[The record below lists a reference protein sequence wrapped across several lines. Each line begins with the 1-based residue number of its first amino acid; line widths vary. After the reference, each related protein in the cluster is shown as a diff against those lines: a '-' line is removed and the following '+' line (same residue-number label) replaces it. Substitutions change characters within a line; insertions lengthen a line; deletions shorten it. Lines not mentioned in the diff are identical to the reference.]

1 MGGKEMRNCK
11 ELKHEKNGNVTEK
24 IGKNKGKTKKVSKDE
39 SLLSFDLFLEGK
51 EHSAY
56 KFMGAH
62 FITENRKRGVRFT
75 TWAPRASK
83 IYVIGDFNNWELK
96 EEYSMEKINER
107 GIWSLFLPK
116 LEEGI
121 KYKFAVV
128 NECGNNTVY
137 KADPYAFKSELRP
150 NTASVLT
157 KIKSFRW
164 GDKRWLNKR
173 EKEGLDNKPMNIYEL
188 HLGSWKRKD
197 GEFMTYE
204 EISEILVEY
213 IKEMGYTHV
222 EFMPINEHPL
232 DASWGYQGVGY
243 YSVTSRYGDLNGL
256 KNLINKL
263 HKNNIGVLLDWVPSH
278 FCKDEH
284 GLFMFDG
291 SPTYEYE
298 AWWKANN
305 EGWGTCN
312 FDLGRPEVKSFLFSN
327 AMYWINEFHV
337 DGLRVDAVS
346 NMLYLDYGRE
356 YGEWEPNIYGG
367 NGNLEA
373 ISFLKELNTIIKKE
387 GKGAIT
393 VAEESTSWEG
403 ITKPVEEDGLGFD
416 YKWNM
421 GWMND
426 TLSYIELDPIYRKY
440 HHNKMNF
447 SMMYNYS
454 EKFILPISHDEVVHG
469 KKSLI
474 NKMWGDDWKKYAGL
488 RLYASFMMGHPGKK
502 LMFMGCEFGQFVE
515 WREWEELQWNVIE
528 EFDIHRIRLY
538 ASFMMGHPGKKLMF
552 MGCEFGQ
559 FVEWREWEELQW
571 NVIEEFDIHRK
582 TKEYFKALNKF
593 YLENS
598 SLWSLDYEEEGF
610 KWIDADNLEESVLSF
625 IRIGKK
631 KKEKLI
637 FICNFTPEV
646 YYDFKV
652 GVPELGEYVEVFNS
666 DSLEFGGAGNIMG
679 DSILKATEESFKDFD
694 YSISVKVP
702 PLGTLVLKVK

>member
-1 MGGKEMRNCK
+1 MRNCK
-11 ELKHEKNGNVTEK
+11 KLKHEKNGNVTEK
-24 IGKNKGKTKKVSKDE
+24 IGKNEGKSKRVSKDE

-62 FITENRKRGVRFT
+62 FVTENRKRGVRFT
-75 TWAPRASK
+75 TWAPSSSK

-121 KYKFAVV
+121 NYKFAVV

-188 HLGSWKRKD
+188 HLGSWKRKN

-204 EISEILVEY
+204 EISDILPEY

-256 KNLINKL
+256 KILINKL

-291 SPTYEYE
+291 SPTYEYG

-327 AMYWINEFHV
+327 AMYWINEFHI

-373 ISFLKELNTIIKKE
+373 IAFLKELNTIIKNE

-403 ITKPVEEDGLGFD
+403 ITKPVKEGGLGFD

-426 TLSYIELDPIYRKY
+426 TLSYIELDPIYRNY

-528 EFDIHRIRLY
+528 EFDIHR
-538 ASFMMGHPGKKLMF
+538 
-552 MGCEFGQ
+552 
-559 FVEWREWEELQW
+559 
-571 NVIEEFDIHRK
+571 K
-582 TKEYFKALNKF
+582 TKEYFKALNHF
-593 YLENS
+593 YLDNS
-598 SLWSLDYEEEGF
+598 SLWSLDYEEKGF
-610 KWIDADNLEESVLSF
+610 KWIDADNSEQGVFSF
-625 IRIGKK
+625 IRIGKN

-652 GVPELGEYVEVFNS
+652 GVPKLGEYIEVFNS
-666 DSLEFGGAGNIMG
+666 DALEFGGAGNIMG

>member
-1 MGGKEMRNCK
+1 MRNCK

-24 IGKNKGKTKKVSKDE
+24 IGKNKGKSKKVSKDE

-204 EISEILVEY
+204 EISEVLVEY
-213 IKEMGYTHV
+213 VKEMGYTHV

-256 KNLINKL
+256 KALINKL

-291 SPTYEYE
+291 SPTYEYG

-327 AMYWINEFHV
+327 AMYWINEFHI

-373 ISFLKELNTIIKKE
+373 IAFLKELNTIIKKE

-528 EFDIHRIRLY
+528 EFDIH
-538 ASFMMGHPGKKLMF
+538 KKT
-552 MGCEFGQ
+552 Q
-559 FVEWREWEELQW
+559 
-571 NVIEEFDIHRK
+571 
-582 TKEYFKALNKF
+582 EYFKALNHF

-610 KWIDADNLEESVLSF
+610 KWIDADNSEESVLSF
-625 IRIGKK
+625 IRIGKN

>member
-24 IGKNKGKTKKVSKDE
+24 IGKNKGKSKKVSKDE

-62 FITENRKRGVRFT
+62 FVTENRKRGVRFT

-256 KNLINKL
+256 KALINKL

-528 EFDIHRIRLY
+528 EFDIHR
-538 ASFMMGHPGKKLMF
+538 
-552 MGCEFGQ
+552 
-559 FVEWREWEELQW
+559 
-571 NVIEEFDIHRK
+571 K

-625 IRIGKK
+625 IRIGKN

>member
-1 MGGKEMRNCK
+1 MRGLLWGGKEMRNCK

-24 IGKNKGKTKKVSKDE
+24 VGKNKGKSKKVSKDE

-62 FITENRKRGVRFT
+62 FVTENRKRGVRFT

-107 GIWSLFLPK
+107 GIWSLFVPK

-204 EISEILVEY
+204 EISEVLVEY

-256 KNLINKL
+256 KTLINKL

-373 ISFLKELNTIIKKE
+373 IAFLKELNTIIKKE

-403 ITKPVEEDGLGFD
+403 ITKPIEEDGLGFD

-528 EFDIHRIRLY
+528 EFDIHR
-538 ASFMMGHPGKKLMF
+538 
-552 MGCEFGQ
+552 
-559 FVEWREWEELQW
+559 
-571 NVIEEFDIHRK
+571 K
-582 TKEYFKALNKF
+582 TKEYFKALNHF
-593 YLENS
+593 YLENN
-598 SLWSLDYEEEGF
+598 SLWSLDYEEGGF
-610 KWIDADNLEESVLSF
+610 RWIDADNSEESVLSF
-625 IRIGKK
+625 IRIGKN

>member
-1 MGGKEMRNCK
+1 MRNCK

-24 IGKNKGKTKKVSKDE
+24 IGKNKGKSKKVFKDE

-164 GDKRWLNKR
+164 GDKRWLNKI

-204 EISEILVEY
+204 EISEVLVEY

-256 KNLINKL
+256 KALINKL

-291 SPTYEYE
+291 SPTYEYG

-373 ISFLKELNTIIKKE
+373 IAFLKELNTIIKKE

-528 EFDIHRIRLY
+528 EFDIH
-538 ASFMMGHPGKKLMF
+538 KKT
-552 MGCEFGQ
+552 Q
-559 FVEWREWEELQW
+559 
-571 NVIEEFDIHRK
+571 
-582 TKEYFKALNKF
+582 EYFKALNHF

-610 KWIDADNLEESVLSF
+610 KWIDADNSEESVLSF
-625 IRIGKK
+625 IRIGKN

>member
-1 MGGKEMRNCK
+1 MRNYK
-11 ELKHEKNGNVTEK
+11 ELKYEKNGNVTEK
-24 IGKNKGKTKKVSKDE
+24 IGENKGKSKKVSKDE

-75 TWAPRASK
+75 TWSPRASK
-83 IYVIGDFNNWELK
+83 IYIIGDFNNWELK
-96 EEYSMEKINER
+96 EEYSMKKINER
-107 GIWSLFLPK
+107 GIWSLFIPK

-121 KYKFAVV
+121 KYKFAVA

-204 EISEILVEY
+204 EISEVLVEY

-222 EFMPINEHPL
+222 EFMPVNEHPL

-243 YSVTSRYGDLNGL
+243 YSVTSRCGDLNGL
-256 KNLINKL
+256 KTLINKL

-298 AWWKANN
+298 VWWKANN

-346 NMLYLDYGRE
+346 NMLYLDYGRD
-356 YGEWEPNIYGG
+356 YGEWESNIYGG

-373 ISFLKELNTIIKKE
+373 IAFLKELNTIIKKE

-403 ITKPVEEDGLGFD
+403 ITKSVEEGGLGFD

-528 EFDIHRIRLY
+528 EFDIHR
-538 ASFMMGHPGKKLMF
+538 
-552 MGCEFGQ
+552 
-559 FVEWREWEELQW
+559 
-571 NVIEEFDIHRK
+571 K

-610 KWIDADNLEESVLSF
+610 KWIDADNSEESVLSF
-625 IRIGKK
+625 IRIGKN

-652 GVPELGEYVEVFNS
+652 GVPELREYVEVFNS

>member
-24 IGKNKGKTKKVSKDE
+24 IGKNKGKSKKVSKDE

-62 FITENRKRGVRFT
+62 FVTENRKRGVRFT
-75 TWAPRASK
+75 TWAPRSSK

-204 EISEILVEY
+204 EISELLVEY

-256 KNLINKL
+256 KALINKL

-327 AMYWINEFHV
+327 AMYWINEFHI

-373 ISFLKELNTIIKKE
+373 IAFLKELNTIIKKE

-528 EFDIHRIRLY
+528 EFDIHR
-538 ASFMMGHPGKKLMF
+538 
-552 MGCEFGQ
+552 
-559 FVEWREWEELQW
+559 
-571 NVIEEFDIHRK
+571 K

-610 KWIDADNLEESVLSF
+610 KWIDADNSEESVLSF
-625 IRIGKK
+625 IRIGKN

-652 GVPELGEYVEVFNS
+652 GVPGLVEYVEVFNS

>member
-1 MGGKEMRNCK
+1 MRNYK
-11 ELKHEKNGNVTEK
+11 ELKYEKNGNVTEK
-24 IGKNKGKTKKVSKDE
+24 IGENKGKSKKVSKDE

-75 TWAPRASK
+75 TWSPRASK
-83 IYVIGDFNNWELK
+83 IYIIGDFNNWELK
-96 EEYSMEKINER
+96 EEYSMKKINER
-107 GIWSLFLPK
+107 GIWSLFIPK

-121 KYKFAVV
+121 KYKFAVA

-204 EISEILVEY
+204 EISEVLVEY

-222 EFMPINEHPL
+222 EFMPVNEHPL

-256 KNLINKL
+256 KTLINKL

-291 SPTYEYE
+291 SLTYEYE

-312 FDLGRPEVKSFLFSN
+312 FDLGKPEVKSFLFSN

-346 NMLYLDYGRE
+346 NMLYLDYGRD
-356 YGEWEPNIYGG
+356 YGEWESNIYGG

-373 ISFLKELNTIIKKE
+373 IAFLKELNTIIKKE

-403 ITKPVEEDGLGFD
+403 ITKSVEEGGLGFD

-528 EFDIHRIRLY
+528 EFDIHR
-538 ASFMMGHPGKKLMF
+538 
-552 MGCEFGQ
+552 
-559 FVEWREWEELQW
+559 
-571 NVIEEFDIHRK
+571 K

-610 KWIDADNLEESVLSF
+610 KWIDADNSEESVLSF
-625 IRIGKK
+625 IRIGKN

>member
-24 IGKNKGKTKKVSKDE
+24 MGKNKGKSKKVSKDE
-39 SLLSFDLFLEGK
+39 NLLSFDLFLYGK

-107 GIWSLFLPK
+107 GVWSLFLPK

-204 EISEILVEY
+204 EISEVLVEY

-256 KNLINKL
+256 KALINKL

-327 AMYWINEFHV
+327 AMYWINEFHI

-373 ISFLKELNTIIKKE
+373 IAFLKELNTIIKKE

-528 EFDIHRIRLY
+528 EFDIHR
-538 ASFMMGHPGKKLMF
+538 
-552 MGCEFGQ
+552 
-559 FVEWREWEELQW
+559 
-571 NVIEEFDIHRK
+571 K
-582 TKEYFKALNKF
+582 TKEYFKALNHF

-610 KWIDADNLEESVLSF
+610 KWIDADNSEESVLSF
-625 IRIGKK
+625 IRIGKN

-652 GVPELGEYVEVFNS
+652 GVPGLGEYVEVFNS

>member
-24 IGKNKGKTKKVSKDE
+24 MGKNKGKSKKVSKDE

-62 FITENRKRGVRFT
+62 FVTENRKRGVRFT

-96 EEYSMEKINER
+96 EEYSMKKINER

-204 EISEILVEY
+204 EISEVLVEY

-256 KNLINKL
+256 KALINKL

-373 ISFLKELNTIIKKE
+373 IAFLKELNTIIKKE

-528 EFDIHRIRLY
+528 EFDIH
-538 ASFMMGHPGKKLMF
+538 KKT
-552 MGCEFGQ
+552 Q
-559 FVEWREWEELQW
+559 
-571 NVIEEFDIHRK
+571 
-582 TKEYFKALNKF
+582 EYFKALNHF

-610 KWIDADNLEESVLSF
+610 KWIDADNSEESVLSF
-625 IRIGKK
+625 IRIGKN

>member
-24 IGKNKGKTKKVSKDE
+24 IGKNKGKSKKVSKDE

-164 GDKRWLNKR
+164 GDKRWLNKI

-204 EISEILVEY
+204 EISEVLVEY

-256 KNLINKL
+256 KALINKL

-291 SPTYEYE
+291 SPTYEYG

-373 ISFLKELNTIIKKE
+373 IAFLKELNTIIKKE

-528 EFDIHRIRLY
+528 EFDIH
-538 ASFMMGHPGKKLMF
+538 KKT
-552 MGCEFGQ
+552 Q
-559 FVEWREWEELQW
+559 
-571 NVIEEFDIHRK
+571 
-582 TKEYFKALNKF
+582 EYFKALNHF

-610 KWIDADNLEESVLSF
+610 KWIDADNSEESVLSF
-625 IRIGKK
+625 IRIGKN

>member
-24 IGKNKGKTKKVSKDE
+24 IGKNKGKSKKVSKDE

-96 EEYSMEKINER
+96 EEYSMKKINER

-204 EISEILVEY
+204 EISEVLVEY

-256 KNLINKL
+256 KALINKL

-373 ISFLKELNTIIKKE
+373 IAFLKELNTIIKKE

-528 EFDIHRIRLY
+528 EFDIHR
-538 ASFMMGHPGKKLMF
+538 
-552 MGCEFGQ
+552 
-559 FVEWREWEELQW
+559 
-571 NVIEEFDIHRK
+571 K
-582 TKEYFKALNKF
+582 TKEYFKALNHF

-610 KWIDADNLEESVLSF
+610 KWIDADNSEQGVFSF
-625 IRIGKK
+625 MRIGKN

-652 GVPELGEYVEVFNS
+652 GVPGLGEYVEVFNS

>member
-1 MGGKEMRNCK
+1 MRNCK
-11 ELKHEKNGNVTEK
+11 KLKHEKNGNVTEK
-24 IGKNKGKTKKVSKDE
+24 MGKNKGKSKRVSKDE

-62 FITENRKRGVRFT
+62 FVTENRKRGVRFT
-75 TWAPRASK
+75 TWAPSSSK
-83 IYVIGDFNNWELK
+83 IYVIGDFNNWELR

-121 KYKFAVV
+121 NYKFAVV

-188 HLGSWKRKD
+188 HLGSWKRKN

-204 EISEILVEY
+204 EISHILPEY

-256 KNLINKL
+256 KILINKL

-291 SPTYEYE
+291 SPTYEYG

-327 AMYWINEFHV
+327 AMYWINEFHI

-373 ISFLKELNTIIKKE
+373 IAFLKELNTIIKNE

-403 ITKPVEEDGLGFD
+403 ITKPVKEGGLGFD

-528 EFDIHRIRLY
+528 EFDIHR
-538 ASFMMGHPGKKLMF
+538 
-552 MGCEFGQ
+552 
-559 FVEWREWEELQW
+559 
-571 NVIEEFDIHRK
+571 K
-582 TKEYFKALNKF
+582 TKEYFKVLNHF
-593 YLENS
+593 YLDNS
-598 SLWSLDYEEEGF
+598 SLWSLDYEERGF
-610 KWIDADNLEESVLSF
+610 KWIDADNSEQGVFSF
-625 IRIGKK
+625 MRIGKN

-652 GVPELGEYVEVFNS
+652 GVPKLGEYVEVFNS
-666 DSLEFGGAGNIMG
+666 DALEFGGAGNIMG
-679 DSILKATEESFKDFD
+679 DSILKAKEESFKDFD

>member
-1 MGGKEMRNCK
+1 MGGKEMRNYK

-24 IGKNKGKTKKVSKDE
+24 IGENKGKSKKVSKDE
-39 SLLSFDLFLEGK
+39 NLLNFDLFLDGK
-51 EHSAY
+51 EHLAY

-62 FITENRKRGVRFT
+62 FVTENRKKGIRFT
-75 TWAPRASK
+75 TWAPRSSK

-107 GIWSLFLPK
+107 GIWSLFVPK

-173 EKEGLDNKPMNIYEL
+173 EKEGLDNKPMNIYEI
-188 HLGSWKRKD
+188 HLGSWKRKN

-204 EISEILVEY
+204 EISEILPEY

-256 KNLINKL
+256 KTLINKL

-291 SPTYEYE
+291 SPTYEYD

-327 AMYWINEFHV
+327 AMYWINEFHI

-356 YGEWEPNIYGG
+356 YGEWETNIYGG

-373 ISFLKELNTIIKKE
+373 IAFLKELNTIIKKE

-528 EFDIHRIRLY
+528 EFDIHR
-538 ASFMMGHPGKKLMF
+538 
-552 MGCEFGQ
+552 
-559 FVEWREWEELQW
+559 
-571 NVIEEFDIHRK
+571 K
-582 TKEYFKALNKF
+582 TQEYFRVLNHF
-593 YLENS
+593 YLENN

-610 KWIDADNLEESVLSF
+610 RWIDADNSEQSVLSF
-625 IRIGKK
+625 IRIGKN

-679 DSILKATEESFKDFD
+679 DNILEATEESFKDFD
-694 YSISVKVP
+694 YSINVKVP
-702 PLGTLVLKVK
+702 PLGTLVLKLK

>member
-1 MGGKEMRNCK
+1 MRNCK
-11 ELKHEKNGNVTEK
+11 KLKHEKNGNVTEK
-24 IGKNKGKTKKVSKDE
+24 MGKNKGKSKRVSKDE

-62 FITENRKRGVRFT
+62 FVTENRRRGVRFT
-75 TWAPRASK
+75 TWAPRSSK
-83 IYVIGDFNNWELK
+83 IYVIGDFNNWELR

-121 KYKFAVV
+121 NYKFAVV

-204 EISEILVEY
+204 EISELLVEY

-256 KNLINKL
+256 KALINKL

-291 SPTYEYE
+291 SPTYEYG

-327 AMYWINEFHV
+327 AMYWINEFHI

-373 ISFLKELNTIIKKE
+373 IAFLKELNTIIKNE

-403 ITKPVEEDGLGFD
+403 ITKPVKEGGLGFD

-528 EFDIHRIRLY
+528 EFDIHR
-538 ASFMMGHPGKKLMF
+538 
-552 MGCEFGQ
+552 
-559 FVEWREWEELQW
+559 
-571 NVIEEFDIHRK
+571 K

-610 KWIDADNLEESVLSF
+610 KWIDADNSEESVLSF
-625 IRIGKK
+625 IRIGKN

-652 GVPELGEYVEVFNS
+652 GVPGLGEYVEVFNS

>member
-1 MGGKEMRNCK
+1 MRNCK
-11 ELKHEKNGNVTEK
+11 KLKHEKNGNVTEK
-24 IGKNKGKTKKVSKDE
+24 MGKNKGKSKRVSKDE

-62 FITENRKRGVRFT
+62 FVTENRKRGVRFT
-75 TWAPRASK
+75 TWAPSSSK

-121 KYKFAVV
+121 NYKFAVV

-188 HLGSWKRKD
+188 HLGSWKRKN
-197 GEFMTYE
+197 GEFITYE
-204 EISEILVEY
+204 EISDILPEY

-256 KNLINKL
+256 KILINKL

-291 SPTYEYE
+291 SPTYEYG

-327 AMYWINEFHV
+327 AMYWINEFHI

-373 ISFLKELNTIIKKE
+373 IAFLKELNTIIKNE

-403 ITKPVEEDGLGFD
+403 ITKPVKEGGLGFD

-528 EFDIHRIRLY
+528 EFDIHR
-538 ASFMMGHPGKKLMF
+538 
-552 MGCEFGQ
+552 
-559 FVEWREWEELQW
+559 
-571 NVIEEFDIHRK
+571 K
-582 TKEYFKALNKF
+582 TKEYFKVLNHF
-593 YLENS
+593 YLDNS
-598 SLWSLDYEEEGF
+598 SLWSLDYEEKGF
-610 KWIDADNLEESVLSF
+610 KWIDADNSEQGVFSF
-625 IRIGKK
+625 MRIGKN

-652 GVPELGEYVEVFNS
+652 GVPKLGEYVEVFNS

-679 DSILKATEESFKDFD
+679 DSILKAKEERFKDFD

>member
-1 MGGKEMRNCK
+1 
-11 ELKHEKNGNVTEK
+11 
-24 IGKNKGKTKKVSKDE
+24 
-39 SLLSFDLFLEGK
+39 
-51 EHSAY
+51 
-56 KFMGAH
+56 
-62 FITENRKRGVRFT
+62 
-75 TWAPRASK
+75 
-83 IYVIGDFNNWELK
+83 
-96 EEYSMEKINER
+96 
-107 GIWSLFLPK
+107 
-116 LEEGI
+116 
-121 KYKFAVV
+121 
-128 NECGNNTVY
+128 
-137 KADPYAFKSELRP
+137 
-150 NTASVLT
+150 
-157 KIKSFRW
+157 
-164 GDKRWLNKR
+164 
-173 EKEGLDNKPMNIYEL
+173 
-188 HLGSWKRKD
+188 
-197 GEFMTYE
+197 MTYE
-204 EISEILVEY
+204 EISEVLVEY

-256 KNLINKL
+256 KALINKL

-373 ISFLKELNTIIKKE
+373 IAFLKELNTIIKKE

-474 NKMWGDDWKKYAGL
+474 NKMWGDYWKKYAGL
-488 RLYASFMMGHPGKK
+488 
-502 LMFMGCEFGQFVE
+502 
-515 WREWEELQWNVIE
+515 
-528 EFDIHRIRLY
+528 RLY

-582 TKEYFKALNKF
+582 TKEYFKALNHF

-610 KWIDADNLEESVLSF
+610 KWIDADNSEESVLSF
-625 IRIGKK
+625 IRIGKN

>member
-24 IGKNKGKTKKVSKDE
+24 IGKNKGKSKKVSKDE

-62 FITENRKRGVRFT
+62 FVTENRKRGVRFT
-75 TWAPRASK
+75 TWAPRSSK

-204 EISEILVEY
+204 EISELLVEY

-256 KNLINKL
+256 KALINKL

-327 AMYWINEFHV
+327 AMYWINEFHI

-373 ISFLKELNTIIKKE
+373 IAFLKELNTIIKKE

-403 ITKPVEEDGLGFD
+403 ITKPVEEGGLGFD

-528 EFDIHRIRLY
+528 EFDIHR
-538 ASFMMGHPGKKLMF
+538 
-552 MGCEFGQ
+552 
-559 FVEWREWEELQW
+559 
-571 NVIEEFDIHRK
+571 K
-582 TKEYFKALNKF
+582 TKEYFKALNHF

-610 KWIDADNLEESVLSF
+610 KWIDADNSEESVLSF
-625 IRIGKK
+625 IRIGKN

-652 GVPELGEYVEVFNS
+652 GVPGLGEYVEVFNS

>member
-1 MGGKEMRNCK
+1 MEGKEMRNCK
-11 ELKHEKNGNVTEK
+11 KLKHEKNGNVTEK
-24 IGKNKGKTKKVSKDE
+24 MGKNKGKSKRVSKDE

-62 FITENRKRGVRFT
+62 FVTENRKRGVRFT
-75 TWAPRASK
+75 TWAPSSSK

-121 KYKFAVV
+121 NYKFAVV

-188 HLGSWKRKD
+188 HLGSWKRKN

-204 EISEILVEY
+204 EISHILPEY
-213 IKEMGYTHV
+213 IKDMGYTHV

-256 KNLINKL
+256 KILINKL

-291 SPTYEYE
+291 SPTYEYG

-327 AMYWINEFHV
+327 AMYWINEFHI

-373 ISFLKELNTIIKKE
+373 IAFLKELNTIIKNE

-403 ITKPVEEDGLGFD
+403 ITKPVKEGGLGFD

-528 EFDIHRIRLY
+528 EFDIHR
-538 ASFMMGHPGKKLMF
+538 
-552 MGCEFGQ
+552 
-559 FVEWREWEELQW
+559 
-571 NVIEEFDIHRK
+571 K
-582 TKEYFKALNKF
+582 TKEYFKALNHF
-593 YLENS
+593 YLDNS
-598 SLWSLDYEEEGF
+598 SLWSLDYEEKGF
-610 KWIDADNLEESVLSF
+610 KWIDADNSEQGVFSF
-625 IRIGKK
+625 MRIGKN

-652 GVPELGEYVEVFNS
+652 GVPKLGEYVEVFNS
-666 DSLEFGGAGNIMG
+666 DALEFGGAGNIMG
-679 DSILKATEESFKDFD
+679 DSILKAKEESFKDFD

>member
-1 MGGKEMRNCK
+1 MRNSK

-24 IGKNKGKTKKVSKDE
+24 IGENKGKSKKVSKDE
-39 SLLSFDLFLEGK
+39 NLLNFDLFLDGK
-51 EHSAY
+51 EHLAY

-62 FITENRKRGVRFT
+62 FVTENRKKGIRFT
-75 TWAPRASK
+75 TWAPRSSK

-107 GIWSLFLPK
+107 GIWSLFVPK

-173 EKEGLDNKPMNIYEL
+173 EKEGLDNKPMNIYEI
-188 HLGSWKRKD
+188 HLGSWKRKN

-204 EISEILVEY
+204 EISEILPEY

-256 KNLINKL
+256 KTLINKL

-291 SPTYEYE
+291 SPTYEYD

-327 AMYWINEFHV
+327 AMYWINEFHI

-373 ISFLKELNTIIKKE
+373 IAFLKELNTIIKNE

-403 ITKPVEEDGLGFD
+403 ITKPVKEGGLGFD

-528 EFDIHRIRLY
+528 EFDIHR
-538 ASFMMGHPGKKLMF
+538 
-552 MGCEFGQ
+552 
-559 FVEWREWEELQW
+559 
-571 NVIEEFDIHRK
+571 K
-582 TKEYFKALNKF
+582 TKEYFKGLNHF
-593 YLENS
+593 YLDNS
-598 SLWSLDYEEEGF
+598 SLWSLDYEEKGF
-610 KWIDADNLEESVLSF
+610 KWIDADNSEQGVFSF
-625 IRIGKK
+625 MRIGKN

>member
-24 IGKNKGKTKKVSKDE
+24 IGKNKGKSKKVSKDE

-256 KNLINKL
+256 KALINKL

-373 ISFLKELNTIIKKE
+373 IAFLKELNTIIKKE

-528 EFDIHRIRLY
+528 EFDIHR
-538 ASFMMGHPGKKLMF
+538 
-552 MGCEFGQ
+552 
-559 FVEWREWEELQW
+559 
-571 NVIEEFDIHRK
+571 K

-610 KWIDADNLEESVLSF
+610 KWIDADNSEESVLSF
-625 IRIGKK
+625 IRIGKN

>member
-24 IGKNKGKTKKVSKDE
+24 IGKNKGKSKRVSKDE

-62 FITENRKRGVRFT
+62 FVTENRKRGVRFT
-75 TWAPRASK
+75 TCAPRASK

-96 EEYSMEKINER
+96 EEYSMKKINER
-107 GIWSLFLPK
+107 GIWSIFVPK

-204 EISEILVEY
+204 EISEVLVEY

-256 KNLINKL
+256 KALINKL

-327 AMYWINEFHV
+327 AMYWINEFHI

-356 YGEWEPNIYGG
+356 YGEWEPNIYGE

-373 ISFLKELNTIIKKE
+373 IAFLKELNTIIKKE

-528 EFDIHRIRLY
+528 EFDIHR
-538 ASFMMGHPGKKLMF
+538 
-552 MGCEFGQ
+552 
-559 FVEWREWEELQW
+559 
-571 NVIEEFDIHRK
+571 K
-582 TKEYFKALNKF
+582 TKEYFKALNHF

-610 KWIDADNLEESVLSF
+610 KWIDADNSEESVLSF
-625 IRIGKK
+625 IRIGKN

>member
-1 MGGKEMRNCK
+1 MRNYK

-24 IGKNKGKTKKVSKDE
+24 IGENKGKSKKMSKDE

-75 TWAPRASK
+75 TWSPRASK
-83 IYVIGDFNNWELK
+83 IYIIGDFNNWELK
-96 EEYSMEKINER
+96 EEYSMKKINER
-107 GIWSLFLPK
+107 GIWSLFIPK

-121 KYKFAVV
+121 KYKFAVE

-137 KADPYAFKSELRP
+137 KSDPYAFKSELRP

-204 EISEILVEY
+204 EISEVLVEY

-222 EFMPINEHPL
+222 EFMPVNEHPL

-256 KNLINKL
+256 KTLINKL

-298 AWWKANN
+298 VWWKANN

-356 YGEWEPNIYGG
+356 YGEWEPNIYGE

-373 ISFLKELNTIIKKE
+373 IAFLKELNTIIKKE

-403 ITKPVEEDGLGFD
+403 ITKSVEEGGLGFD

-515 WREWEELQWNVIE
+515 WREWEELQW
-528 EFDIHRIRLY
+528 
-538 ASFMMGHPGKKLMF
+538 S
-552 MGCEFGQ
+552 
-559 FVEWREWEELQW
+559 
-571 NVIEEFDIHRK
+571 VIEEFDIHRK

-610 KWIDADNLEESVLSF
+610 KWMDADNSEESVLSF
-625 IRIGKK
+625 IRIGKN

-652 GVPELGEYVEVFNS
+652 GVPELREYVEVFNS

>member
-1 MGGKEMRNCK
+1 MRNYK
-11 ELKHEKNGNVTEK
+11 ELKYEKNGNVTEK
-24 IGKNKGKTKKVSKDE
+24 IGENKGKSKKVSKDE

-83 IYVIGDFNNWELK
+83 IYIIGDFNNWELK
-96 EEYSMEKINER
+96 EEYSMKKINER
-107 GIWSLFLPK
+107 GIWSLFIPK

-121 KYKFAVV
+121 KYKFAVA

-204 EISEILVEY
+204 EISEVLVEY

-222 EFMPINEHPL
+222 EFMPVNEHPL

-256 KNLINKL
+256 KTLINKL
-263 HKNNIGVLLDWVPSH
+263 HKNNNGVLLDWVPSH

-298 AWWKANN
+298 VWWKANN

-346 NMLYLDYGRE
+346 NMLYLDYGRD
-356 YGEWEPNIYGG
+356 YGEWESNIYGG

-373 ISFLKELNTIIKKE
+373 IAFLKELNTIIKKE

-403 ITKPVEEDGLGFD
+403 ITKSVEEGGLGFD

-528 EFDIHRIRLY
+528 EFDIHR
-538 ASFMMGHPGKKLMF
+538 
-552 MGCEFGQ
+552 
-559 FVEWREWEELQW
+559 
-571 NVIEEFDIHRK
+571 K

-610 KWIDADNLEESVLSF
+610 KWIDADNSEESVLSF
-625 IRIGKK
+625 IRIGKN

-652 GVPELGEYVEVFNS
+652 GVPELREYVEVFNS

>member
-1 MGGKEMRNCK
+1 MRNCK

-24 IGKNKGKTKKVSKDE
+24 MGKNKGKSKKVSKDE

-62 FITENRKRGVRFT
+62 FVTENRKRGVRFT

-96 EEYSMEKINER
+96 EEYSMKKINER

-204 EISEILVEY
+204 EISEVLVEY

-256 KNLINKL
+256 KALINKL

-327 AMYWINEFHV
+327 AMYWINEFHI

-373 ISFLKELNTIIKKE
+373 IAFLKELNTIIKKE

-528 EFDIHRIRLY
+528 EFDIHR
-538 ASFMMGHPGKKLMF
+538 
-552 MGCEFGQ
+552 
-559 FVEWREWEELQW
+559 
-571 NVIEEFDIHRK
+571 K
-582 TKEYFKALNKF
+582 TKEYFKALNHF

-610 KWIDADNLEESVLSF
+610 KWIDADNSEESVLSF
-625 IRIGKK
+625 IRIGKN

-652 GVPELGEYVEVFNS
+652 GVPGLGEYVEVFNS
-666 DSLEFGGAGNIMG
+666 DALEFGGAGNIMG

>member
-24 IGKNKGKTKKVSKDE
+24 IGKNKGKSKKVSKDE

-96 EEYSMEKINER
+96 EEYSMKKINER

-256 KNLINKL
+256 KTLINKL

-327 AMYWINEFHV
+327 AMYWINEFHI

-373 ISFLKELNTIIKKE
+373 IAFLKELNTIIKKE

-403 ITKPVEEDGLGFD
+403 ITKPVEEEGLGFD

-528 EFDIHRIRLY
+528 EFDIHR
-538 ASFMMGHPGKKLMF
+538 
-552 MGCEFGQ
+552 
-559 FVEWREWEELQW
+559 
-571 NVIEEFDIHRK
+571 K
-582 TKEYFKALNKF
+582 TKEYFKALNHF

-610 KWIDADNLEESVLSF
+610 KWIDADNSEESVLSF
-625 IRIGKK
+625 IRIGKNK
-631 KKEKLI
+631 KKKLI

>member
-1 MGGKEMRNCK
+1 MRGLLWGKRD
-11 ELKHEKNGNVTEK
+11 EKNGNVTEK
-24 IGKNKGKTKKVSKDE
+24 VGKNKGKSKKVSKDE

-96 EEYSMEKINER
+96 EEYSMKKINER

-204 EISEILVEY
+204 EISEVLVEY

-256 KNLINKL
+256 KALINKL

-327 AMYWINEFHV
+327 AMYWINEFHI

-373 ISFLKELNTIIKKE
+373 IAFLKELNTIIKKE

-528 EFDIHRIRLY
+528 EFDIHR
-538 ASFMMGHPGKKLMF
+538 
-552 MGCEFGQ
+552 
-559 FVEWREWEELQW
+559 
-571 NVIEEFDIHRK
+571 K
-582 TKEYFKALNKF
+582 TKEYFKALNHF

-610 KWIDADNLEESVLSF
+610 KWIDADNSEESVLSF
-625 IRIGKK
+625 IRIGKN

-652 GVPELGEYVEVFNS
+652 GVPGLGEYVEVFNS

>member
-1 MGGKEMRNCK
+1 MRNCK

-24 IGKNKGKTKKVSKDE
+24 VGKNKGKSKKVSKDE
-39 SLLSFDLFLEGK
+39 NLLSFDLFLEGK

-96 EEYSMEKINER
+96 EEYSMKKINER

-164 GDKRWLNKR
+164 RDKRWLNKR

-204 EISEILVEY
+204 EISEVLVEY

-256 KNLINKL
+256 KALINKL

-327 AMYWINEFHV
+327 AMYWINEFHI

-373 ISFLKELNTIIKKE
+373 IAFLKELNTIIKKE

-528 EFDIHRIRLY
+528 EFDIHR
-538 ASFMMGHPGKKLMF
+538 
-552 MGCEFGQ
+552 
-559 FVEWREWEELQW
+559 
-571 NVIEEFDIHRK
+571 K
-582 TKEYFKALNKF
+582 TKEYFKALNHF
-593 YLENS
+593 YLENN

-610 KWIDADNLEESVLSF
+610 KWIDADNSEESVLSF
-625 IRIGKK
+625 IRIGKN

>member
-24 IGKNKGKTKKVSKDE
+24 IGKNKGKSKKVSKDE

-204 EISEILVEY
+204 EISEVLVEY

-256 KNLINKL
+256 KALINKL

-327 AMYWINEFHV
+327 AMYWINEFHI

-373 ISFLKELNTIIKKE
+373 IAFLKELNTIIKKE

-528 EFDIHRIRLY
+528 EFDIHR
-538 ASFMMGHPGKKLMF
+538 
-552 MGCEFGQ
+552 
-559 FVEWREWEELQW
+559 
-571 NVIEEFDIHRK
+571 K
-582 TKEYFKALNKF
+582 TKEYFKALNHF

-610 KWIDADNLEESVLSF
+610 KWIDADNSEESVLSF
-625 IRIGKK
+625 IRIGKN

-652 GVPELGEYVEVFNS
+652 GVPGLGEYVEVFNS

>member
-1 MGGKEMRNCK
+1 MRNCK
-11 ELKHEKNGNVTEK
+11 KLKHEKNGNVTEK
-24 IGKNKGKTKKVSKDE
+24 MGKNEGKSKRVSKDE

-62 FITENRKRGVRFT
+62 FVTENRKRGVRFT
-75 TWAPRASK
+75 TWAPSSSK

-121 KYKFAVV
+121 NYKFAVV

-188 HLGSWKRKD
+188 HLGSWKRKN

-204 EISEILVEY
+204 EISHILPEY

-256 KNLINKL
+256 KILINKL

-291 SPTYEYE
+291 SPTYEYG

-327 AMYWINEFHV
+327 AMYWINEFHI

-373 ISFLKELNTIIKKE
+373 IAFLKELNTIIKNE

-403 ITKPVEEDGLGFD
+403 ITKPVKEGGLGFD

-528 EFDIHRIRLY
+528 EFDIHR
-538 ASFMMGHPGKKLMF
+538 
-552 MGCEFGQ
+552 
-559 FVEWREWEELQW
+559 
-571 NVIEEFDIHRK
+571 K
-582 TKEYFKALNKF
+582 TKEYFKGLNHF
-593 YLENS
+593 YLDNS
-598 SLWSLDYEEEGF
+598 SLWSLDYEEKGF
-610 KWIDADNLEESVLSF
+610 KWIDADNSEQGVFSF
-625 IRIGKK
+625 MRIGKN

-652 GVPELGEYVEVFNS
+652 GVPKLGEYVEVFNS
-666 DSLEFGGAGNIMG
+666 DALEFGGAGNIMG
-679 DSILKATEESFKDFD
+679 DSILKAREESFKDFD

>member
-24 IGKNKGKTKKVSKDE
+24 VGKNKGKSKKVSKDE

-96 EEYSMEKINER
+96 EEYSMKKINER

-204 EISEILVEY
+204 EISEVLVEY

-256 KNLINKL
+256 KALINKL

-373 ISFLKELNTIIKKE
+373 IAFLKELNTIIKKE

-528 EFDIHRIRLY
+528 EFDIHR
-538 ASFMMGHPGKKLMF
+538 
-552 MGCEFGQ
+552 
-559 FVEWREWEELQW
+559 
-571 NVIEEFDIHRK
+571 K
-582 TKEYFKALNKF
+582 TKEYFKALNHF

-610 KWIDADNLEESVLSF
+610 KWIDADNSEESVLSF
-625 IRIGKK
+625 IRIGKNK
-631 KKEKLI
+631 KKKLI

>member
-1 MGGKEMRNCK
+1 MRNCK
-11 ELKHEKNGNVTEK
+11 KLKHEKNGNVTEK
-24 IGKNKGKTKKVSKDE
+24 MGKNKGKSKRVSKDE

-62 FITENRKRGVRFT
+62 FVTENRKRGVRFT
-75 TWAPRASK
+75 TWAPSSSK

-121 KYKFAVV
+121 NYKFAVV

-188 HLGSWKRKD
+188 HLGSWKRKN

-204 EISEILVEY
+204 EISDILPEY

-256 KNLINKL
+256 KILINKL

-291 SPTYEYE
+291 SPTYEYG

-305 EGWGTCN
+305 GGWGTCN

-327 AMYWINEFHV
+327 AMYWINEFHI

-373 ISFLKELNTIIKKE
+373 IAFLKELNTIIKNE

-403 ITKPVEEDGLGFD
+403 ITKPVKEGGLGFD

-528 EFDIHRIRLY
+528 EFDIHR
-538 ASFMMGHPGKKLMF
+538 
-552 MGCEFGQ
+552 
-559 FVEWREWEELQW
+559 
-571 NVIEEFDIHRK
+571 K
-582 TKEYFKALNKF
+582 TKEYFKALNHF
-593 YLENS
+593 YLDNS
-598 SLWSLDYEEEGF
+598 SLWSLDYEEKGF
-610 KWIDADNLEESVLSF
+610 KWIDADNSEQGVFSF
-625 IRIGKK
+625 MRIGKN

-652 GVPELGEYVEVFNS
+652 GVPKLGEYVEVFNS
-666 DSLEFGGAGNIMG
+666 DALEFGGAGNIMG
-679 DSILKATEESFKDFD
+679 DSILKAKEESFKDFD

>member
-1 MGGKEMRNCK
+1 M
-11 ELKHEKNGNVTEK
+11 
-24 IGKNKGKTKKVSKDE
+24 SKDE

-75 TWAPRASK
+75 TWSPRASK
-83 IYVIGDFNNWELK
+83 IYIIGDFNNWELK
-96 EEYSMEKINER
+96 EEYSMKKINER
-107 GIWSLFLPK
+107 GIWSLFIPK

-121 KYKFAVV
+121 KYKFAVA

-204 EISEILVEY
+204 EISEVLVEY

-256 KNLINKL
+256 KALINKL

-327 AMYWINEFHV
+327 AMYWINEFHI

-373 ISFLKELNTIIKKE
+373 IAFLKELNTIIKKE

-528 EFDIHRIRLY
+528 EFDIHR
-538 ASFMMGHPGKKLMF
+538 
-552 MGCEFGQ
+552 
-559 FVEWREWEELQW
+559 
-571 NVIEEFDIHRK
+571 K
-582 TKEYFKALNKF
+582 TKEYFKALNHF

-610 KWIDADNLEESVLSF
+610 KWIDADNSEESVLSF
-625 IRIGKK
+625 IRIGKN

-652 GVPELGEYVEVFNS
+652 GVPELGGYVEVFNS

>member
-24 IGKNKGKTKKVSKDE
+24 VGKNKGKSKKVSKDE

-62 FITENRKRGVRFT
+62 FVTENRKRGVRFT

-107 GIWSLFLPK
+107 GILSLFVPK

-204 EISEILVEY
+204 EISEVLVEY

-256 KNLINKL
+256 KTLINKL

-327 AMYWINEFHV
+327 AMYWINEFHI
-337 DGLRVDAVS
+337 DDLRVDAVS

-373 ISFLKELNTIIKKE
+373 IAFLKELNTIIKKE

-528 EFDIHRIRLY
+528 EFDIHR
-538 ASFMMGHPGKKLMF
+538 
-552 MGCEFGQ
+552 
-559 FVEWREWEELQW
+559 
-571 NVIEEFDIHRK
+571 K
-582 TKEYFKALNKF
+582 TKEYFKALNHF
-593 YLENS
+593 YLENN

-610 KWIDADNLEESVLSF
+610 RWIDADNSEESVLSF
-625 IRIGKK
+625 IRIGKN

-679 DSILKATEESFKDFD
+679 DSILKATEESFKDLD

>member
-24 IGKNKGKTKKVSKDE
+24 VGKNKGKSKKVSKDE

-56 KFMGAH
+56 KFMGDH
-62 FITENRKRGVRFT
+62 FVTENRKRGVRFT

-107 GIWSLFLPK
+107 GILSLFVPK

-204 EISEILVEY
+204 EISEVLVEY

-256 KNLINKL
+256 KTLINKL

-327 AMYWINEFHV
+327 AMYWINEFHI

-373 ISFLKELNTIIKKE
+373 IAFLKELNTIIKKE

-528 EFDIHRIRLY
+528 EFDIHR
-538 ASFMMGHPGKKLMF
+538 
-552 MGCEFGQ
+552 
-559 FVEWREWEELQW
+559 
-571 NVIEEFDIHRK
+571 K
-582 TKEYFKALNKF
+582 TKEYFKALNHF
-593 YLENS
+593 YLENN

-610 KWIDADNLEESVLSF
+610 RWIDADNSEESVLSF
-625 IRIGKK
+625 IRIGKN

>member
-1 MGGKEMRNCK
+1 MRNYK

-24 IGKNKGKTKKVSKDE
+24 IGENKGKSKKVSKDE

-75 TWAPRASK
+75 TWSPRASK
-83 IYVIGDFNNWELK
+83 IYIIGDFNNWELK
-96 EEYSMEKINER
+96 EEYSMKKINER
-107 GIWSLFLPK
+107 GIWSLFIPK

-121 KYKFAVV
+121 KYKFAVA

-204 EISEILVEY
+204 EISEVLVEY

-256 KNLINKL
+256 KALINKL

-327 AMYWINEFHV
+327 AMYWINEFHI

-373 ISFLKELNTIIKKE
+373 IAFLKELNTIIKKE

-528 EFDIHRIRLY
+528 EFDIHR
-538 ASFMMGHPGKKLMF
+538 
-552 MGCEFGQ
+552 
-559 FVEWREWEELQW
+559 
-571 NVIEEFDIHRK
+571 K
-582 TKEYFKALNKF
+582 TKEYFKALNHF

-610 KWIDADNLEESVLSF
+610 KWIDADNSEESVLSF
-625 IRIGKK
+625 IRIGKN

>member
-1 MGGKEMRNCK
+1 MRNCK

-24 IGKNKGKTKKVSKDE
+24 IGKNKGKSKKVFKDE

-107 GIWSLFLPK
+107 GIWSIFVPK

-121 KYKFAVV
+121 KYKFAVA

-204 EISEILVEY
+204 EISEVLVEY

-256 KNLINKL
+256 KTLINKL

-373 ISFLKELNTIIKKE
+373 IAFLKELNTIIKKE

-528 EFDIHRIRLY
+528 EFDIHR
-538 ASFMMGHPGKKLMF
+538 
-552 MGCEFGQ
+552 
-559 FVEWREWEELQW
+559 
-571 NVIEEFDIHRK
+571 K
-582 TKEYFKALNKF
+582 TKEYFKALNHF

-610 KWIDADNLEESVLSF
+610 KWIDADNSEESVLSF
-625 IRIGKK
+625 IRIGKN

-679 DSILKATEESFKDFD
+679 DSILKATEESFNDFD

>member
-1 MGGKEMRNCK
+1 MRNCK

-24 IGKNKGKTKKVSKDE
+24 IGKNKGKSKKVSKDE

-204 EISEILVEY
+204 EISEVLVEY
-213 IKEMGYTHV
+213 VKEMGYTHV

-256 KNLINKL
+256 KALINKL

-291 SPTYEYE
+291 SPTYEYG

-327 AMYWINEFHV
+327 AMYWINEFHI

-373 ISFLKELNTIIKKE
+373 IAFLKELNTIIKKE

-528 EFDIHRIRLY
+528 EFDIH
-538 ASFMMGHPGKKLMF
+538 KKT
-552 MGCEFGQ
+552 Q
-559 FVEWREWEELQW
+559 
-571 NVIEEFDIHRK
+571 
-582 TKEYFKALNKF
+582 EYFKALNHF

-610 KWIDADNLEESVLSF
+610 KWIDADNSEESVLSF
-625 IRIGKK
+625 IRIGKN

-679 DSILKATEESFKDFD
+679 YSILKATEESFKDFD

>member
-1 MGGKEMRNCK
+1 MRNCK

-24 IGKNKGKTKKVSKDE
+24 IGKNKGKGKKVSKDE

-96 EEYSMEKINER
+96 EEYSMKKINER

-204 EISEILVEY
+204 EISEVLVEY
-213 IKEMGYTHV
+213 VKEMGYTHV

-256 KNLINKL
+256 KALINKL

-291 SPTYEYE
+291 SPTYEYG

-327 AMYWINEFHV
+327 AMYWINEFHI

-373 ISFLKELNTIIKKE
+373 IAFLKELNTIIKKE

-528 EFDIHRIRLY
+528 EFDIH
-538 ASFMMGHPGKKLMF
+538 KKT
-552 MGCEFGQ
+552 Q
-559 FVEWREWEELQW
+559 
-571 NVIEEFDIHRK
+571 
-582 TKEYFKALNKF
+582 EYFKALNHF

-610 KWIDADNLEESVLSF
+610 KWIDADNSEESVLSF
-625 IRIGKK
+625 IRIGKN

>member
-24 IGKNKGKTKKVSKDE
+24 IGKNKGKSKKVSKDE

-96 EEYSMEKINER
+96 EEYSMKKINER

-121 KYKFAVV
+121 KYKFAVL

-256 KNLINKL
+256 KALINKL

-291 SPTYEYE
+291 SPTYEYG

-373 ISFLKELNTIIKKE
+373 IAFLKELNTIIKKE

-528 EFDIHRIRLY
+528 EFDIHR
-538 ASFMMGHPGKKLMF
+538 
-552 MGCEFGQ
+552 
-559 FVEWREWEELQW
+559 
-571 NVIEEFDIHRK
+571 K
-582 TKEYFKALNKF
+582 TKEYFKALNHF

-610 KWIDADNLEESVLSF
+610 KWIDADNSEESVLSF
-625 IRIGKK
+625 IRIGKN